1 MKTLSDISLEGKVC
15 LTRVDFNCPLDRDK
29 NLLDTT
35 RIKAHAETIQYIAD
49 HKGKVVVIAHQGRK
63 GSDDF
68 ISLRLHSEALQR
80 ILGDN
85 YTVGFSSKTHGLKVE
100 DRISKMKDG
109 EILLLENVRFLDEE
123 TKNKSPE
130 EHSKDPFIQSLAKAG
145 EIFVND
151 AFSAAHRSHASLVGF
166 TPIMPSVAGLVME
179 REIKNL
185 QRVVDNPKKPCTFIL
200 GGIKPEDSFKV
211 ADYVLSNDI
220 ADYVLFGGIISQIS
234 LIAKGF
240 DLGTK
245 TTEFLE
251 KKKLL
256 EFVKSASDLLR
267 KFGDKIK
274 LNEDFAVNENGRKI
288 YTINDLPLQSSILDI
303 GDKTI
308 MEYSLIIE
316 NSLTCVLNGPMGKFE
331 ENGFEKGTVEI
342 FKSMSRSKGFSLAGG
357 GHSVSILE
365 KHHIKLSY
373 ISTAG
378 GAMIRFLMGKPLP
391 AIQALNTKK

>member
-15 LTRVDFNCPLDRDK
+15 LIRVDFNCPLDENK

-49 HKGKVVVIAHQGRK
+49 HKAKVVIIAHQGRK

-80 ILGDN
+80 ILGN
-85 YTVGFSSKTHGLKVE
+85 KYLVEFCSETYGLKVE
-100 DRISKMKDG
+100 DKISKMKNG
-109 EILLLENVRFLDEE
+109 EILVLENVRFLDEE
-123 TKNKSPE
+123 TINKSPE
-130 EHSKDPFIQSLAKAG
+130 EHSKDLFIRSLAKVG

-166 TPIMPSVAGLVME
+166 TPLMPSIAGLIME

-185 QRVVDNPKKPCTFIL
+185 QRVIDNPKKPCVFVL

-211 ADYVLSNDI
+211 AHYVLDKNI
-220 ADYVLFGGIISQIS
+220 ADYVLFGGVISQLS

-240 DLGTK
+240 DLGTQ

-256 EFVKSASDLLR
+256 KFVKPASDLLKR
-267 KFGDKIK
+267 FEDRIK
-274 LNEDFAVNENGRKI
+274 LNNDFAVNENGRKI
-288 YTINDLPLQSSILDI
+288 YTIEELPLKSSILDI
-303 GDKTI
+303 GDSTI
-308 MEYSLIIE
+308 REFSSIIE
-316 NSLTCVLNGPMGKFE
+316 TSQTCVLNGPMGKFE
-331 ENGFEKGTVEI
+331 EPGFEKGTLEI

-365 KHHIKLSY
+365 KYHINISY
-373 ISTAG
+373 TSTAG
-378 GAMIRFLMGKPLP
+378 GAMIRFLMGNTLP
-391 AIQALNTKK
+391 AIQALNANK